1 MTIRK
6 ARTAAADAARQL
18 LQDRVEVVAE
28 LAEAG
33 ARIDAKAAAVVQAQ
47 TALHDARAE
56 YRAKFAAALAL
67 GWTAEQLA
75 ETGNPAE
82 RGEDTLRSRGR
93 RRRPASSSTQTDAT
107 PPSPTQIHTPSGHNR
122 TAPRTAGAVLLLSFT
137 AATACCYGVLP
148 PPRFSSAR

>member
-18 LQDRVEVVAE
+18 LQDRIEVVAE

-47 TALHDARAE
+47 TALHDARAQ

-75 ETGNPAE
+75 KTGNPAE
-82 RGEDTLRSRGR
+82 RGDETPRSRGR
-93 RRRPASSSTQTDAT
+93 RRRPASSATQTDTT
-107 PPSPTQIHTPSGHNR
+107 PPRPTQIHTPELPAHDPFPQ
-122 TAPRTAGAVLLLSFT
+122 AEPMPVAG
-137 AATACCYGVLP
+137 G
-148 PPRFSSAR
+148 